1 MKIKASVDYGIR
13 TVLYLAIKGG
23 VCSSR
28 EISEEMTIPR
38 DYLIQLALH
47 LRRAGLIYT
56 RPGKNGGYELAK
68 SPAKISIGD
77 IMKVFETEGK
87 KSVKGKRK
95 KLSSPAAAVHEV
107 ESLVT
112 ESMNCY
118 LRSITVEDLV
128 AASDEDGDPKAM
140 IAAALEKEAGRLRD
154 RA

>member
-1 MKIKASVDYGIR
+1 MRIKASVDYGIR
-13 TVLYLAIKGG
+13 TILYLAVKGG

-47 LRRAGLIYT
+47 LRRAGIIHT

-77 IMKVFETEGK
+77 IMKVFESDGK
-87 KSVKGKRK
+87 KTGKSKKRK
-95 KLSSPAAAVHEV
+95 LSAQASAVHGI

-118 LRSITVEDLV
+118 LRSITVADLV
-128 AASDEDGDPKAM
+128 AAADEGGSPRAM
-140 IAAALEKEAGRLRD
+140 IAAALQNEAERLLG
-154 RA
+154 